1 MTKFGDTTIKEKIML
16 VRNLSKVSL
25 NLRKHGTKIVL
36 LPGKVTEVNDI
47 LFTKEQV
54 KAIYGNFVQIL
65 NEDLAPAAKPVTIE
79 APAVK
84 TVEPAL
90 KEEKVEEAKEAE
102 VEAPVEAPV
111 EEAKEVEAEAPAE
124 ETKEDE
130 IEEVCLAGIA
140 NLAEEIV
147 EEAKVV
153 EAPKK
158 KSTKKSTKKK

>member
-25 NLRKHGTKIVL
+25 NLRKHGTKVVL
-36 LPGKVTEVNDI
+36 LPGKVTEVNDV

-65 NEDLAPAAKPVTIE
+65 NEDLAPAAKPATIE

-84 TVEPAL
+84 TVAPAL
-90 KEEKVEEAKEAE
+90 KEEPKAEEKVEEKIEDSEAE
-102 VEAPVEAPV
+102 EKV
-111 EEAKEVEAEAPAE
+111 EEPEAKIEEPA
-124 ETKEDE
+124 KEDE

-158 KSTKKSTKKK
+158 KATKKSTKKK